1 MNEINELEMSVVY
14 SNYTEADSLSFN
26 AVDIFGLSGFP
37 FNVTVDGREWINYQ
51 FNQTTSVI

>member
-1 MNEINELEMSVVY
+1 MNDIYELEMSVVH

-26 AVDIFGLSGFP
+26 AVDIFGLSGYP
-37 FNVTVDGREWINYQ
+37 YNVTVDGNKWINYQ